1 MTARELRCA
10 KGCAVLEGMSAQD
23 VLVCPVCHFGVTGVE
38 VHANRGRNLQAL
50 IDDGVIGHAGVVVDA
65 PGLESGT

>member
-1 MTARELRCA
+1 MP
-10 KGCAVLEGMSAQD
+10 AQD

-38 VHANRGRNLQAL
+38 VAQHRGRNLQAL

-65 PGLESGT
+65 PWLEGGA